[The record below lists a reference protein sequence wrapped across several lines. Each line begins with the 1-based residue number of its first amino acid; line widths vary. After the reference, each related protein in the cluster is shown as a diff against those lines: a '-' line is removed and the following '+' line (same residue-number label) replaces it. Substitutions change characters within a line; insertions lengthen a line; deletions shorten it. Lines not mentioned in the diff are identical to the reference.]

1 MAVYTG
7 FYIDIYAY
15 KCDLHIY
22 IHAFIYIYT
31 YNIYTYIYLY
41 TCPGLVTMQKERH
54 QVRRC
59 VVIDSEYAIVNKYYI
74 HTYIWIWI

>member
-1 MAVYTG
+1 MYM
-7 FYIDIYAY
+7 YIDI
-15 KCDLHIY
+15 HIHIHIHIHMY
-22 IHAFIYIYT
+22 IRIIYT

-59 VVIDSEYAIVNKYYI
+59 GVIDSEYAIVNKYYI
-74 HTYIWIWI
+74 HTYIWI